1 MTQKYSAQTIA
12 FGAVDKVT
20 RQIVVDDSTGER
32 AKLSY
37 DKATGSIL
45 VEDTVD
51 PDSINPVSGR
61 AVAEAVAG
69 ASGEVPIIGSGDNG
83 KVLTAVVDGESK
95 SAEWA
100 DAPTGVPST
109 QASDNGK
116 VLGVTDTSGTLG
128 WVNQPVSNVTTADKQ
143 FTVGVNGTGHDIVV
157 NCPSASSVTNPAT
170 LSHTSASTLST
181 NTAVSAWSYDY
192 STYGDLSAQNLAT
205 LTIPSTFNTN
215 STGYV
220 EVREIRIMYYC
231 SNISEY
237 DTILNTEPGTSA
249 ANAIGLTSYGFI
261 AGTYTLP
268 GTSVYDYGSSADQIR
283 IEIDFYTEDYSD
295 AEVAASI
302 ELFQQQMATW
312 TLSWPNG
319 GSVSYNVEIPDIPAV
334 TSADNNKVLTATW
347 DSGTST
353 GSFGWATAGGGGGGS
368 ASISDII
375 RDINAANVQAG
386 QTMQDWVNGLASDI
400 QAGKV
405 IRLIATTYSGDSY
418 TDIAYL
424 DHYILTDADPNDHM
438 ESTFHFK
445 SARYTY
451 YIGNPDN
458 EYWELYRNSV

>member
-32 AKLSY
+32 ANLSY
-37 DKATGSIL
+37 DKATGAVL

-51 PDSINPVSGR
+51 PDSVNPVSGR

-157 NCPSASSVTNPAT
+157 NCPNASSVAGSTP
-170 LSHTSASTLST
+170 LPLGSYDASG
-181 NTAVSAWSYDY
+181 WSGAALTEFTYDY
-192 STYGDLSAQNLAT
+192 SELGALSGQQHAT
-205 LTIPSTFNTN
+205 ITIPQSGTFSVPAEYIKVSFFYTN
-215 STGYV
+215 EGSTGNNLFSGGEDV
-220 EVREIRIMYYC
+220 G
-231 SNISEY
+231 SGWP
-237 DTILNTEPGTSA
+237 DWFDQ
-249 ANAIGLTSYGFI
+249 TSYT

-268 GTSVYDYGSSADQIR
+268 GQGG
-283 IEIDFYTEDYSD
+283 YSD
-295 AEVAASI
+295 YDGVVILVALDSTGDYTAQQIAAAKAELESVMSG
-302 ELFQQQMATW
+302 W
-312 TLSWPNG
+312 TISWPSDVTARYEVTIPEELPSLTGNG
-319 GSVSYNVEIPDIPAV
+319 G
-334 TSADNNKVLTATW
+334 KVLKVNSGAT
-347 DSGTST
+347 GVE
-353 GSFGWATAGGGGGGS
+353 WANESGGGGS

-375 RDINAANVQAG
+375 RDINAANVQGG
-386 QTMQDWVNGLASDI
+386 QTMQDWVNGLVSDI
-400 QAGKV
+400 QAGKL
-405 IRLIATTYSGDSY
+405 IRLIATAYSGDSY

-424 DHYILTDADPNDHM
+424 DHYIIADSADPNDHM
-438 ESTFHFK
+438 GSSFYFR
-445 SARYTY
+445 SARFNY
-451 YIGNPDN
+451 YITNPDN
-458 EYWELYRNSV
+458 EYWELGRNSV